1 LPFYAVSCCLV
12 KVEAGKVETTGPF
25 EWAVLGSAGAVW
37 VVGGVL
43 WLSGQL
49 GGRLTS
55 GHWLPMPVS
64 SVPGLAFAV
73 ARHPSTPRMAWPA
86 SARGLLPST
95 AALYGLSAAIAVV
108 VALVVTGLVVT
119 TWHGLA
125 GAGRTADR
133 GAPITSRWARR
144 RDLATLRVRST
155 VAGRLTFGNLC
166 NRRRLGP
173 LLAGEARSSLIVL
186 GPSQSGKT
194 SGLAIPAILE
204 WAGPV
209 VATSVKADLAR
220 DTIKWRRSLGPVW
233 VFDPTSATGLPRA
246 WWNPVARCGDWRVAR
261 QVAAWLCAAART
273 RPGGMGDD
281 DFWYAAAAKLLAP
294 HLLAAA
300 IGRRD
305 IADVVR
311 WIDVQDQDEVG
322 ELLDRA
328 GVAEASRAAMASWER
343 DERTRSSIYAT
354 AEMVLEAFADPV
366 VAASAGASES
376 TCPSWSMSPSAPEF
390 WSEIRADELVAGQS
404 STLYICAPSHEQ
416 DRLHPVFATLIHEVL
431 AAAIERASR
440 LGGPLDPP
448 LLLVLDEAANIAPIR
463 DLDGLAST
471 AAGYGVQ
478 LVTVF
483 QDLAQIQARYAERAA
498 TVVNNH
504 RAKIVLSGVSD
515 PATLD
520 YASKIIG
527 EAEIGESSVTTDRRG
542 GRSTTRAVRERRLL
556 TDAQLRRL
564 RPQEGVLIYA
574 HLQPTRLRLRPW
586 FTDSILRRR
595 AVLPR
600 APMRRESPGS
610 WRSPSPER
618 TA

>member
-1 LPFYAVSCCLV
+1 M
-12 KVEAGKVETTGPF
+12 EAGKDEAAAGLELVVLAAA
-25 EWAVLGSAGAVW
+25 AVLVAI
-37 VVGGVL
+37 GGVL
-43 WLSGQL
+43 WLAGQL
-49 GGRLTS
+49 TAALAS
-55 GHWLPMPVS
+55 GHWPA
-64 SVPGLAFAV
+64 VPLSRAPLLAVRV
-73 ARHPSTPRMAWPA
+73 ARHPSAPRLAWPA
-86 SARGLLPST
+86 STRTLLAST
-95 AALYGLSAAIAVV
+95 MTLYTLSAAVVLGALAVV
-108 VALVVTGLVVT
+108 GLV
-119 TWHGLA
+119 WRARRALRG
-125 GAGRTADR
+125 GRPHDAS
-133 GAPITSRWARR
+133 PVKSRWALR
-144 RDLATLRVRST
+144 RDLAVLRVGST
-155 VAGRLTFGNLC
+155 VEGRLTFGRHS
-166 NRRRLGP
+166 RRHGRGP

-220 DTIKWRRSLGPVW
+220 DTLEWRRSVGPAW
-233 VFDPTSATGLPRA
+233 VFDPTGATGLSQA
-246 WWNPVARCGDWRVAR
+246 SWSPVAACGEWASAR
-261 QVAAWLCAAART
+261 QVAAWLCSAART

-300 IGRRD
+300 VGGCT

-311 WIDVQDQDEVG
+311 WIDTQDQDEVG

-328 GVAEASRAAMASWER
+328 GVAEASRAAVASWQR
-343 DERTRSSIYAT
+343 DDRTRSSVYAT
-354 AEMVLEAFADPV
+354 AEMVLEAFADPI
-366 VAASAGASES
+366 VAES
-376 TCPSWSMSPSAPEF
+376 SCR
-390 WSEIRADELVAGQS
+390 SEIRPAELVAGPT

-416 DRLHPVFATLIHEVL
+416 ERLHPVFATLVHEVL
-431 AAAIERASR
+431 SAAIEHASR
-440 LGGPLDPP
+440 RGGPLDPP

-483 QDLAQIQARYAERAA
+483 QDLAQIQARYGDRAA

-520 YASKIIG
+520 YTSKIIG
-527 EAEIGESSVTTDRRG
+527 EEEVGESSVTTDRRG
-542 GRSTTRAVRERRLL
+542 GRSTTRAIRERRLL
-556 TDAQLRRL
+556 TDAELRRL

-574 HLQPTRLRLRPW
+574 HLQAIRLRLRPW
-586 FTDSILRRR
+586 FTDSSLRHR
-595 AVLPR
+595 A
-600 APMRRESPGS
+600 AMR
-610 WRSPSPER
+610 
-618 TA
+618 